1 MNFLPLRVGS
11 RQAEE
16 QAWLS
21 ADLRYVSTRLAVARR
36 RRTASASLRSK
47 PAMLGAAPARERQ
60 KGTSK
65 NSDLREFVRV

>member
-1 MNFLPLRVGS
+1 
-11 RQAEE
+11 
-16 QAWLS
+16 
-21 ADLRYVSTRLAVARR
+21 
-36 RRTASASLRSK
+36 LRSK